1 LKVNLLL
8 IPLLK
13 MKKILFLSL
22 ILLTSFVLQAAHVT
36 NVPQKVVQPNGDT
49 LYCFAS
55 GDEFYHY
62 LHDANGYTIVQD
74 PATGYFVYG
83 KRENGKVV
91 PTQYVAGTV
100 DPTSVGLAPHARIS
114 AAEWHLRHDAMMQ
127 PVEARRADRVRDG
140 NTNHG
145 DFNNL
150 VIFIHLADDAPF
162 NQTYSQVN
170 RMFNDTSIVNNGSSL
185 GNSTY
190 YNSMYNYFRVNTY
203 NQLFVH
209 SYLVPQSPDDVIVAY
224 EDIYPRA
231 YYMPWSETNPMGYV
245 DTLED
250 DNRTTREMQLLARA
264 IDYANEN
271 NMFPSDVNFDY
282 NNDGLIDNI
291 CFIVSGDVAGW
302 SDLLWP
308 HRWSLW
314 GEEVYIGDLR
324 VWDFNFELSDNDWY
338 FSNSTL
344 CHEMSHSLGAPDL
357 YHYYDDNGYTPVGG
371 WDLMAQ
377 NASVPQ
383 HWGAYMKYRYG
394 NWIEEIP
401 TIVNSGRY
409 MLRPLSWP
417 TPEQVC
423 YRIDSEDPDEF
434 FVIEFRRSTRPFESH
449 IPNGGAVIYR
459 INTNFDGNAGW
470 NGEDVLD
477 EVYVYRPG
485 GTLTSDGQINNANYS
500 QSAHHTEIN
509 YSTDPQP
516 FLSNG
521 YISALNIYDVR
532 TYIHDSLTFWYLKP
546 GDTLPNEVRDFS
558 SQLRL
563 YPMPAVTNLSVENN
577 ALLQQVEVF
586 DLSGHC
592 VYRAQPNATRVE
604 IAVDRWAA
612 GTYIVRAQ
620 TAEGL
625 LQEKITV
632 AR

>member
-1 LKVNLLL
+1 
-8 IPLLK
+8 
-13 MKKILFLSL
+13 MKKSLILFLFLMVTIS
-22 ILLTSFVLQAAHVT
+22 LQAAYVS
-36 NVPQKVVQPNGDT
+36 NVPQTLVQPNGDT
-49 LYCFAS
+49 LHCFAS

-91 PTQYVAGTV
+91 PTEFVAGKV
-100 DPTSVGLAPHARIS
+100 DPAEVGLAPNARIS
-114 AAEWHLRHDAMMQ
+114 KGEWQRRHDAMMQ
-127 PVEARRADRVRDG
+127 PVEAHRAERVRDE

-145 DFNNL
+145 NFNNL
-150 VIFIHLADDAPF
+150 VIFIHLAGDEPF
-162 NQTYSQVN
+162 QQSYSQVN
-170 RMFNDTSIVNNGSSL
+170 RMFNDSSTTTNG
-185 GNSTY
+185 Y
-190 YNSMYNYFRVNTY
+190 YNSMYNYFKINTY
-203 NQLFVH
+203 NQLFVR
-209 SYLVPQSPDDVIVAY
+209 SYLVPQSADNVIVAY
-224 EDIYPRA
+224 EDIYPRD
-231 YYMPWSETNPMGYV
+231 YYMPWSESNPMGYN
-245 DTLED
+245 DDNEE

-282 NNDGLIDNI
+282 NSDGLVDNV

-314 GEEVYIGDLR
+314 GEEVYIGNLR

-357 YHYYDDNGYTPVGG
+357 YHYDDDNGYTPVGG

-383 HWGAYMKYRYG
+383 NWGAYMKYRYG
-394 NWIEEIP
+394 NWIPEIP

-409 MLRPLSWP
+409 TLRPVSWSS
-417 TPEQVC
+417 PEQVC
-423 YRIDSEDPDEF
+423 YRINSEDPDEF
-434 FVIEFRRSTRPFESH
+434 FVIEFRRSSRPFESH

-459 INTNFDGNAGW
+459 INPNFNGNAGW

-485 GTLTSDGQINNANYS
+485 GTLTSNGQLDHANYS
-500 QSAHHTEIN
+500 QSAQHTAIN
-509 YSTDPQP
+509 YATDPQP

-521 YISALNIYDVR
+521 YVSALNIYDVR

-546 GDTLPNEVRDFS
+546 GDTLPDEVRDFS
-558 SQLRL
+558 SQFSL
-563 YPMPAVTNLSVENN
+563 YPSPAVSVLSMENN
-577 ALLQQVEVF
+577 APLLQVEVF
-586 DLSGHC
+586 DLSGRC

-604 IAVDRWAA
+604 VTVADWAV

-632 AR
+632 VR

>member
-1 LKVNLLL
+1 
-8 IPLLK
+8 
-13 MKKILFLSL
+13 MKKKLILFLFLMVTIS
-22 ILLTSFVLQAAHVT
+22 LQAAYVS
-36 NVPQKVVQPNGDT
+36 NVPQTLVQPNGDT
-49 LYCFAS
+49 LHCFAS

-91 PTQYVAGTV
+91 PTEFVAGKV
-100 DPTSVGLAPHARIS
+100 DPAEVGLAPNARIS
-114 AAEWHLRHDAMMQ
+114 KGEWQRRHDAMMQ
-127 PVEARRADRVRDG
+127 PVEARRGEHLRDE

-145 DFNNL
+145 NFNNL
-150 VIFIHLADDAPF
+150 VIFIHLAGDEPF
-162 NQTYSQVN
+162 QQSYSQVN
-170 RMFNDTSIVNNGSSL
+170 RMFNDSSTTTNG
-185 GNSTY
+185 Y
-190 YNSMYNYFRVNTY
+190 YNSMYNYFKINTY
-203 NQLFVH
+203 NQLFVR
-209 SYLVPQSPDDVIVAY
+209 SYLVPQSADNVIVAY
-224 EDIYPRA
+224 EDIYPRD
-231 YYMPWSETNPMGYV
+231 YYMPWSESNPMGYN
-245 DTLED
+245 DDNEE

-282 NNDGLIDNI
+282 NSDGLVDNV

-314 GEEVYIGDLR
+314 GAEAYIGNLR

-357 YHYYDDNGYTPVGG
+357 YHYDDDNGYTPVGG

-383 HWGAYMKYRYG
+383 NWGAYMKYRYG
-394 NWIEEIP
+394 NWIPEIP

-409 MLRPLSWP
+409 TLRPVSWSS
-417 TPEQVC
+417 PEQVC
-423 YRIDSEDPDEF
+423 YRINSEDPDEF
-434 FVIEFRRSTRPFESH
+434 FVIEFRRSSRPFESH

-459 INTNFDGNAGW
+459 INPNFNGNAGW

-485 GTLTSDGQINNANYS
+485 GTLTSNGQLDHANYS
-500 QSAHHTEIN
+500 QSAQHTAIN
-509 YSTDPQP
+509 YATDPQP

-521 YISALNIYDVR
+521 YVSALNIYDVR

-546 GDTLPNEVRDFS
+546 GDTLPDEVRDFS
-558 SQLRL
+558 SQFSL
-563 YPMPAVTNLSVENN
+563 YPSPAVSVLSMENN
-577 ALLQQVEVF
+577 APLLQVEVF
-586 DLSGHC
+586 DLSGRC

-604 IAVDRWAA
+604 VTVADWAV

-625 LQEKITV
+625 LQEKIMV
-632 AR
+632 VR

>member
-1 LKVNLLL
+1 
-8 IPLLK
+8 

-127 PVEARRADRVRDG
+127 PVEARRAERVRDG

-190 YNSMYNYFRVNTY
+190 YNSMYNYFKVNTY

-577 ALLQQVEVF
+577 ALLQQVEIF

-592 VYRAQPNATRVE
+592 VYRAQSNATRVE

>member
-1 LKVNLLL
+1 
-8 IPLLK
+8 

-22 ILLTSFVLQAAHVT
+22 LLLVSVALQAAYVS
-36 NVPQKVVQPNGDT
+36 NVPQTLVQPNGDT
-49 LYCFAS
+49 LHCFAS

-62 LHDANGYTIVQD
+62 LHDAEGYTIVQD

-83 KRENGKVV
+83 KKENGKVV
-91 PTQYVAGTV
+91 PTAYVAGRV
-100 DPTSVGLAPHARIS
+100 NPAAVGLSPNARIS
-114 AAEWHLRHDAMMQ
+114 AAEWHSRHDAMMR
-127 PVEARRADRVRDG
+127 PIEARRAVQTRDE

-170 RMFNDTSIVNNGSSL
+170 RMFNDSSMVGGGGSF
-185 GNSTY
+185 GNASY
-190 YNSMYNYFRVNTY
+190 YNSMYNYFKVNTY
-203 NQLFVH
+203 NQLFVR
-209 SYLVPQSPDDVIVAY
+209 SYLVPQSSDDVIVAY
-224 EDIYPRA
+224 EDIYPRT
-231 YYMPWSETNPMGYV
+231 YYLPWSEANPMGY
-245 DTLED
+245 DDNNEE

-314 GEEVYIGDLR
+314 GEEVYIGNLR
-324 VWDFNFELSDNDWY
+324 VWDFNFELSDNEWY

-377 NASVPQ
+377 NATIPQ

-409 MLRPLSWP
+409 VLYPLSSP
-417 TPEQVC
+417 TTEKVC

-434 FVIEFRRSTRPFESH
+434 FVIEYRRSSKPFEDY

-459 INTNFDGNAGW
+459 INSNFDGNAGW

-485 GTLTSDGQINNANYS
+485 GTLTSDGYINSANYS
-500 QSAHHTEIN
+500 QSAHRTEIN

-521 YISALNIYDVR
+521 YVSALNIYDIR
-532 TYIHDSLTFWYLKP
+532 TYIHDSLSFWYLRP
-546 GDTLPNEVRDFS
+546 GDTLPNEVCDFS

-563 YPMPAVTNLSVENN
+563 YPMPAVSVLTVENST
-577 ALLQQVEVF
+577 LLQQVEVF
-586 DLSGHC
+586 DLSGRC
-592 VYRAQPNATRVE
+592 VYRAQPSATRVE
-604 IAVDRWAA
+604 IPVSGWSV
-612 GTYIVRAQ
+612 GTYIVRVQ

-625 LQEKITV
+625 LQEKVTV
-632 AR
+632 GRM

>member
-1 LKVNLLL
+1 
-8 IPLLK
+8 

-127 PVEARRADRVRDG
+127 PVEARRAERVRDG

-532 TYIHDSLTFWYLKP
+532 TYIHDSLTFWYLRP

-604 IAVDRWAA
+604 IAVDCWAA

>member
-1 LKVNLLL
+1 
-8 IPLLK
+8 

-357 YHYYDDNGYTPVGG
+357 YHYYEDNGYTPVGG

-383 HWGAYMKYRYG
+383 HRGAYMKYRYG

>member
-1 LKVNLLL
+1 
-8 IPLLK
+8 

-190 YNSMYNYFRVNTY
+190 YNSMYNYFKVNTY

-459 INTNFDGNAGW
+459 INTNYDGNAGW

-485 GTLTSDGQINNANYS
+485 GTLISDGQINNANYS

>member
-1 LKVNLLL
+1 
-8 IPLLK
+8 

-264 IDYANEN
+264 IVYANEN

>member
-1 LKVNLLL
+1 
-8 IPLLK
+8 
-13 MKKILFLSL
+13 MKKILILSL
-22 ILLTSFVLQAAHVT
+22 LLMVSAAMQAAYVS
-36 NVPQKVVQPNGDT
+36 NVPQTLVQPNGDT
-49 LYCFAS
+49 LHCFAS

-62 LHDANGYTIVQD
+62 LHDANGYTIVQN

-91 PTQYVAGTV
+91 PTEFVAGTV
-100 DPTSVGLAPHARIS
+100 NPAEVGLVPNARIS
-114 AAEWHLRHDAMMQ
+114 NSEWHRRYDAMMQ
-127 PVEARRADRVRDG
+127 PVEARRGERVRDE

-150 VIFIHLADDAPF
+150 VIFIRLAGDDPF
-162 NQTYSQVN
+162 QQTYGEVN
-170 RMFNDTSIVNNGSSL
+170 RMFNDSSVTSNG
-185 GNSTY
+185 Y
-190 YNSMYNYFRVNTY
+190 YNSMYNYFKVNTY
-203 NQLFVH
+203 NQLFVR
-209 SYLVPQSPDDVIVAY
+209 SYLVPQSSDNVIVAY
-224 EDIYPRA
+224 EDIYPRD
-231 YYMPWSETNPMGYV
+231 YYMPWSEANPMGY
-245 DTLED
+245 DDNNEE
-250 DNRTTREMQLLARA
+250 DNRTTREMQLLVRA

-282 NNDGLIDNI
+282 NNDGLVDNV

-302 SDLLWP
+302 ADLLWP

-314 GEEVYIGDLR
+314 GAEAYIGDLR
-324 VWDFNFELSDNDWY
+324 VWDFNFELSDDSWY

-357 YHYYDDNGYTPVGG
+357 YHYSDDNGFTPVGG

-377 NASVPQ
+377 NAYIPQ

-394 NWIEEIP
+394 NWISEIP

-409 MLRPLSWP
+409 KLNPVSWP
-417 TPEQVC
+417 TPDQVC
-423 YRIDSEDPDEF
+423 YRINSEDPDEF
-434 FVIEFRRSTRPFESH
+434 FVIENRRSSRPFESY

-470 NGEDVLD
+470 NGDDVLD

-485 GTLTSDGQINNANYS
+485 GTLTTDGQINNANYS

-558 SQLRL
+558 SQLSL
-563 YPMPAVTNLSVENN
+563 YPSPAVSVLTVENS
-577 ALLQQVEVF
+577 APLQQVEVF
-586 DLSGHC
+586 DLSGRC

-604 IAVDRWAA
+604 VAVDHWTA

>member
-1 LKVNLLL
+1 
-8 IPLLK
+8 

-127 PVEARRADRVRDG
+127 PVEARRAERVRDG

-521 YISALNIYDVR
+521 YISALNIYDVH
-532 TYIHDSLTFWYLKP
+532 TYIHDSLTFWYLRP